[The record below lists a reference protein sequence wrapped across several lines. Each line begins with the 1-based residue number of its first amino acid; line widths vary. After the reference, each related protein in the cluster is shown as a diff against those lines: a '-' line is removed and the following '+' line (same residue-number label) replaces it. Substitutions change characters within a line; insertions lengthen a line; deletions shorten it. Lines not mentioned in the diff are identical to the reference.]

1 MNNKTVEIVITE
13 SSFYFNEG
21 EIYRAIQDDDG
32 FVIQGGVSHGQ
43 MVSDGE
49 AELTGE
55 EHE

>member
-21 EIYRAIQDDDG
+21 EIYNAIQDDDG
-32 FVIQGGVSHGQ
+32 FIIQGGLLHGH

-49 AELTGE
+49 AELIGE